1 MQPSISLQIRQL
13 PCATHDG
20 NSSLRLPQG
29 RMLKPLDYQTPLKA
43 RQADTGKGKIDLF
56 GLTDGSLPC
65 VIELKVPT
73 ASGGRSD
80 TPFRA

>member
-1 MQPSISLQIRQL
+1 
-13 PCATHDG
+13 
-20 NSSLRLPQG
+20 
-29 RMLKPLDYQTPLKA
+29 MLKPLDYQTPLKA
-43 RQADTGKGKIDLF
+43 RQADTGNGNIDLF